1 MQPKKNFR
9 KNGKEST
16 GGCFPAAAPHNLPPS
31 PPSGSRPV
39 TNGTNSPILSAQ
51 GVFLLQATTASGTA
65 TRKIISKFSPF
76 NFQFSIFT
84 LHRCVVLYPVDFQQC
99 VSLIFPFLKRKK
111 SGKRSNNERIN
122 DDPSTTDYSC
132 QTLVILVVKKGKK

>member
-9 KNGKEST
+9 KNGEEST

-65 TRKIISKFSPF
+65 TRKIISKFSIF
-76 NFQFSIFT
+76 TFQFSLFIFHFSFFT
-84 LHRCVVLYPVDFQQC
+84 FHF
-99 VSLIFPFLKRKK
+99 SLFNFHF
-111 SGKRSNNERIN
+111 S
-122 DDPSTTDYSC
+122 PSTVASFF
-132 QTLVILVVKKGKK
+132 ILSISNVFPSFFPL

>member
-39 TNGTNSPILSAQ
+39 TNRTNSPILSAQ

-65 TRKIISKFSPF
+65 TRKIISKFSIFTFHFSLF

-84 LHRCVVLYPVDFQQC
+84 LHRCVVLYPVDFQC

-122 DDPSTTDYSC
+122 DDA
-132 QTLVILVVKKGKK
+132 

>member
-39 TNGTNSPILSAQ
+39 TNGTNSPILSTQ
-51 GVFLLQATTASGTA
+51 GVFLLQATTSSGTA
-65 TRKIISKFSPF
+65 TRKIISKFSLF
-76 NFQFSIFT
+76 TFHFSLFT
-84 LHRCVVLYPVDFQQC
+84 FHFSPSTVASFFILSISNVFPSF
-99 VSLIFPFLKRKK
+99 FPF
-111 SGKRSNNERIN
+111 
-122 DDPSTTDYSC
+122 
-132 QTLVILVVKKGKK
+132 

>member
-51 GVFLLQATTASGTA
+51 GVFLLQATTSSGTA
-65 TRKIISKFSPF
+65 TRKKISK
-76 NFQFSIFT
+76 FSIFT
-84 LHRCVVLYPVDFQQC
+84 LHRCVVLYPVDFQC

-122 DDPSTTDYSC
+122 DDP
-132 QTLVILVVKKGKK
+132 

>member
-16 GGCFPAAAPHNLPPS
+16 GGCFPAAAPHNLTPS

-51 GVFLLQATTASGTA
+51 GVFLLQSTTASGTA
-65 TRKIISKFSPF
+65 TRKIISKFSIF
-76 NFQFSIFT
+76 NFQFSFFNFHFSPSTVASFFILSISNVF
-84 LHRCVVLYPVDFQQC
+84 PSF
-99 VSLIFPFLKRKK
+99 FPF
-111 SGKRSNNERIN
+111 
-122 DDPSTTDYSC
+122 
-132 QTLVILVVKKGKK
+132 

>member
-39 TNGTNSPILSAQ
+39 TNRTNSPILSAQ

-65 TRKIISKFSPF
+65 TRKIISKFSIFTFHFSLF
-76 NFQFSIFT
+76 NFHFS
-84 LHRCVVLYPVDFQQC
+84 
-99 VSLIFPFLKRKK
+99 
-111 SGKRSNNERIN
+111 
-122 DDPSTTDYSC
+122 PSTVASFF
-132 QTLVILVVKKGKK
+132 ILSISNVFPSFFPL

>member
-9 KNGKEST
+9 KNGEEST
-16 GGCFPAAAPHNLPPS
+16 GGYFPAAAPHNLPPS

-65 TRKIISKFSPF
+65 IRKKISKFSIF
-76 NFQFSIFT
+76 TFQFSPSTVASFFILSISNVF
-84 LHRCVVLYPVDFQQC
+84 PSF
-99 VSLIFPFLKRKK
+99 FPF
-111 SGKRSNNERIN
+111 
-122 DDPSTTDYSC
+122 
-132 QTLVILVVKKGKK
+132 

>member
-9 KNGKEST
+9 KNGEEST
-16 GGCFPAAAPHNLPPS
+16 GGCFPAAAPHNLTPS

-39 TNGTNSPILSAQ
+39 TNGTNSPILSTQ

-65 TRKIISKFSPF
+65 TREIISKFLLF
-76 NFQFSIFT
+76 NFHFSIFTFQFSLFT
-84 LHRCVVLYPVDFQQC
+84 LHRCVVLYPVDFQC

-122 DDPSTTDYSC
+122 DDP
-132 QTLVILVVKKGKK
+132 

>member
-16 GGCFPAAAPHNLPPS
+16 GGCFPAAAPHNLTPS
-31 PPSGSRPV
+31 PHSGSRPV

-84 LHRCVVLYPVDFQQC
+84 FHFSPSTVASFFILSISNVFPSF
-99 VSLIFPFLKRKK
+99 FPF
-111 SGKRSNNERIN
+111 
-122 DDPSTTDYSC
+122 
-132 QTLVILVVKKGKK
+132 

>member
-16 GGCFPAAAPHNLPPS
+16 GGCFPAAAPHNLTPLPALRL
-31 PPSGSRPV
+31 PPV
-39 TNGTNSPILSAQ
+39 TNGTNSPILSTQ

-65 TRKIISKFSPF
+65 TRKIISKFSIF
-76 NFQFSIFT
+76 NFHFSIFT
-84 LHRCVVLYPVDFQQC
+84 LHRCVVLYPVDFQC

-122 DDPSTTDYSC
+122 DDP
-132 QTLVILVVKKGKK
+132 

>member
-39 TNGTNSPILSAQ
+39 TNGTNSPILSTQ

-65 TRKIISKFSPF
+65 TRKIISKFSIFTFQVSLFIFHFSLFIFHFSLF
-76 NFQFSIFT
+76 NFHFSPSTVASFFILSISNVF
-84 LHRCVVLYPVDFQQC
+84 PSF
-99 VSLIFPFLKRKK
+99 FPF
-111 SGKRSNNERIN
+111 
-122 DDPSTTDYSC
+122 
-132 QTLVILVVKKGKK
+132 

>member
-16 GGCFPAAAPHNLPPS
+16 GGCFPAAAPHNLTPS

-84 LHRCVVLYPVDFQQC
+84 FHFSPSTVASFFILSISNVFPSF
-99 VSLIFPFLKRKK
+99 FPF
-111 SGKRSNNERIN
+111 
-122 DDPSTTDYSC
+122 
-132 QTLVILVVKKGKK
+132 

>member
-1 MQPKKNFR
+1 MAIYNSTSPFLLYATEKKLSQKREGIHRRMLPRRCAPQP
-9 KNGKEST
+9 
-16 GGCFPAAAPHNLPPS
+16 PPS

-84 LHRCVVLYPVDFQQC
+84 FHFSPSTVASFFILSISNVFPSF
-99 VSLIFPFLKRKK
+99 FPF
-111 SGKRSNNERIN
+111 
-122 DDPSTTDYSC
+122 
-132 QTLVILVVKKGKK
+132 

>member
-16 GGCFPAAAPHNLPPS
+16 GGCFPAAAPHNLTPS

-65 TRKIISKFSPF
+65 TRKIISKFSIF
-76 NFQFSIFT
+76 NFHFS
-84 LHRCVVLYPVDFQQC
+84 
-99 VSLIFPFLKRKK
+99 
-111 SGKRSNNERIN
+111 
-122 DDPSTTDYSC
+122 PSTVASFF
-132 QTLVILVVKKGKK
+132 ILSISNVFPSFFPL

>member
-16 GGCFPAAAPHNLPPS
+16 GGCFPAAAPHNLTPS

-65 TRKIISKFSPF
+65 TRKIISKFSLFTFQFSLF
-76 NFQFSIFT
+76 NFHFSIFT
-84 LHRCVVLYPVDFQQC
+84 FHFSPSTVASFFILSISNVFPSF
-99 VSLIFPFLKRKK
+99 FPF
-111 SGKRSNNERIN
+111 
-122 DDPSTTDYSC
+122 
-132 QTLVILVVKKGKK
+132 